1 MSDKVMKKVV
11 NGQLAAQLYKYRSLS
26 DGSKEY
32 TLDIFRKC
40 ELYFSA
46 PNSFND
52 PFDCKIRPIVKS
64 REQLAK
70 NIAKRHSLPYNND
83 EVENAVKDDPTIET
97 RLIKAVDDVKNTHGI
112 CCFSERFS
120 DILMWAHYAD
130 CHKGICLGFDVTE
143 DPAFFD
149 YIQNVIYQDTYP
161 LLDLSVVDGIK
172 KYLNALLKTKYSEWA
187 YEKEVRVY
195 KKEHKAYSFN
205 PAALTSIF
213 FGCKTDDTMI
223 EEVKQVVR
231 DNEYLRHVKFYKAV
245 MDSNAF
251 KLNFEELD

>member
-26 DGSKEY
+26 DRSKEY

-70 NIAKRHSLPYNND
+70 NIAKSHSLPYDND
-83 EVENAVKDDPTIET
+83 EVENSVKADPTIET
-97 RLIKAVDDVKNTHGI
+97 RLIKAVDDVMNTHGI
-112 CCFSERFS
+112 CCFSEKSS
-120 DILMWAHYAD
+120 DILMWSHYAD
-130 CHKGICLGFDVTE
+130 CHKGICLEFDVKK
-143 DPAFFD
+143 DSIFFN
-149 YIQNVIYQDTYP
+149 YAKNVIYQDTYP

-172 KYLNALLKTKYSEWA
+172 KYLDALLKTK
-187 YEKEVRVY
+187 
-195 KKEHKAYSFN
+195 
-205 PAALTSIF
+205 
-213 FGCKTDDTMI
+213 
-223 EEVKQVVR
+223 
-231 DNEYLRHVKFYKAV
+231 
-245 MDSNAF
+245 
-251 KLNFEELD
+251 

>member
-1 MSDKVMKKVV
+1 MSEKVIKKVA

-26 DGSKEY
+26 NESKEY

-46 PNSFND
+46 PNRFND
-52 PFDCKIRPIVKS
+52 PFDCKIRPIIKS
-64 REQLAK
+64 RELLAK
-70 NIAKRHSLPYNND
+70 DIAQRHKLPYEKED
-83 EVENAVKDDPTIET
+83 VEQAIIADGTIET
-97 RLIKAVDDVKNTHGI
+97 RLIKAVDDVMNSHGI
-112 CCFSERFS
+112 CSFSERSS
-120 DILMWAHYAD
+120 DILMWSHYSD

-172 KYLNALLKTKYSEWA
+172 KYLDALLKTKYSEWA

-195 KKEHKAYSFN
+195 KKENKAYSFN
-205 PAALTSIF
+205 PAAFKSIY
-213 FGCKTDDTMI
+213 FGCKADDAVI

-231 DNEYLRHVKFYKAV
+231 GNENLGHVKFYKAAI
-245 MDSNAF
+245 DSTAF

>member
-1 MSDKVMKKVV
+1 MSEKVVKKVV
-11 NGQLAAQLYKYRSLS
+11 DGQLAAQLYKYRSLS
-26 DGSKEY
+26 NESKEY

-70 NIAKRHSLPYNND
+70 NIAKSHSLPYDND
-83 EVENAVKDDPTIET
+83 EVENAVKADPTIET
-97 RLIKAVDDVKNTHGI
+97 RLIKAVDDVMNTHGI
-112 CCFSERFS
+112 CCFSERSS
-120 DILMWAHYAD
+120 DILMWSHYSD
-130 CHKGICLGFDVTE
+130 CHKGICLGFEVMK
-143 DPAFFD
+143 DPDFFD
-149 YIQNVIYQDTYP
+149 YPINVNYQDTYP
-161 LLDLSVVDGIK
+161 IVDMSVDQGIV
-172 KYLNALLKTKYSEWA
+172 KYLNVLLETKYSEWA

-195 KKEHKAYSFN
+195 KKENKAYSFN
-205 PAALTSIF
+205 PAALTSIY
-213 FGCKTDDTMI
+213 FGCKADDAVI

-231 DNEYLRHVKFYKAV
+231 DNENLGHVNFYKAAI
-245 MDSNAF
+245 DRTAF